1 MPWRITL
8 PSTKT
13 EFLAPTSI
21 DEALQAISYEDA
33 IFLGGGTSTA
43 LLYKTRLIEPS
54 RVVWLGA
61 LRDLSGIS
69 ISKNEIRIGSMVSM
83 SKISQSN
90 ELSQLVPALTTAA
103 GVIGN
108 ARVRAMA
115 TIGGALA
122 HADPR
127 QDVPPA
133 LIALDAVV
141 ATKSSGGSREV
152 PLAEFYEG
160 FLETVLAESELI
172 TEVKIPVVANRRSA
186 YLRYTPTSEGDYP
199 TVGVAA
205 SVTYDSNNKAI
216 KDVRI
221 VLCGVGQTPILATDS
236 AQKVI
241 EGNANPESLREA
253 ANLVKQAVDPH
264 DDERG
269 SADYK
274 REMSE
279 VFTLRA
285 LRECLA

>member
-1 MPWRITL
+1 M
-8 PSTKT
+8 PSTEI

-21 DEALQAISYEDA
+21 DEALRAISTEDA

-61 LRDLSGIS
+61 LGDLNGIS
-69 ISKNEIRIGSMVSM
+69 ISDSEIRIGSMVSM

-90 ELSQLVPALTTAA
+90 ELYQLIPALTTAA

-115 TIGGALA
+115 TLGGALA

-127 QDVPPA
+127 QDVPPT
-133 LIALDAVV
+133 LIALEAVV
-141 ATKSSGGSREV
+141 ATKSSSGTREI
-152 PLAEFYEG
+152 PLSEFYQG
-160 FLETVLAESELI
+160 FLETVLAEDELI
-172 TEVKIPVVANRRSA
+172 IEVKIPLIENRRSA

-205 SVTYDSNNKAI
+205 SVTYESDNKSI
-216 KDVRI
+216 KDVKI
-221 VLCGVGQTPILATDS
+221 VLCGVGQIPVVAYDS
-236 AQKVI
+236 ARKVV
-241 EGNANPESLREA
+241 EGSASPESLAEA
-253 ANLVKQAVDPH
+253 AKLAKQAVDPH

-274 REMSE
+274 RQMSE

-285 LRECLA
+285 LRECLQ

>member
-1 MPWRITL
+1 M
-8 PSTKT
+8 PSTET

-21 DEALQAISYEDA
+21 DEALRAISTEDA

-61 LRDLSGIS
+61 LGDLNGIS
-69 ISKNEIRIGSMVSM
+69 VSDDEIRIGSMVSM
-83 SKISQSN
+83 SKISQSK
-90 ELSQLVPALTTAA
+90 ELARLVPALTTAA

-115 TIGGALA
+115 TLGGALA

-133 LIALDAVV
+133 LIALEAVV
-141 ATKSSGGSREV
+141 VTKSPGGSREI
-152 PLAEFYEG
+152 PLSEFYQG
-160 FLETVLAESELI
+160 FLETVLGENELI
-172 TEVKIPVVANRRSA
+172 TEVRIPVVTDRRSA

-205 SVTYDSNNKAI
+205 SVTYDKGNKSV
-216 KDVRI
+216 KDVSI
-221 VLCGVGQTPILATDS
+221 VLCGVGQIPIVAND
-236 AQKVI
+236 AARKVI
-241 EGNANPESLREA
+241 EGNASPESLQEA
-253 ANLVKQAVDPH
+253 AKLAKQAVDPH

-285 LRECLA
+285 LRKCLQ

>member
-1 MPWRITL
+1 M
-8 PSTKT
+8 PSTET
-13 EFLAPTSI
+13 EFLAPATI
-21 DEALQAISYEDA
+21 DEALQAISSEDS

-61 LRDLSGIS
+61 LRDLNGITVS
-69 ISKNEIRIGSMVSM
+69 DSEIRIGSMVSM
-83 SKISQSN
+83 SKISQSK
-90 ELSQLVPALTTAA
+90 ELVQLLPALSTAA

-141 ATKSSGGSREV
+141 VVRNSSGSREI

-160 FLETVLAESELI
+160 FLETVLADNELI
-172 TEVKIPVVANRRSA
+172 TEVKIPIVKNRRSA

-205 SVTYDSNNKAI
+205 SITYDEGNKTV
-216 KDVRI
+216 KDARI
-221 VLCGVGQTPILATDS
+221 VLCGVGQTPVVASDS
-236 AQKVI
+236 ARKVV
-241 EGNANPESLREA
+241 EGNASPESLLEA
-253 ANLVKQAVDPH
+253 GKLAKQAVDPH

-279 VFTLRA
+279 IFTVRA
-285 LRECLA
+285 LRECLI